1 MGTEHK
7 YNSYVWFGRHLVSS
21 HFCFFFSNCSSMIT
35 ISSLWKQLQLFDKYN
50 RSKQTRVHVQ
60 DVTKHVEHTSRPET
74 HRKMFCLPSSNVLL
88 PEFMHHSPPVDS
100 RESSSLYLLL
110 NEWTNRRRRIIRSLV
125 DRGMISGVCRVGWKA
140 RSSFN
145 PGVSTFLTSLTFAKS
160 HRQIR
165 IEHMFTRT
173 FFIVCF
179 SCTIGWRSSVIP
191 CETVPPPENHRSS
204 DRRLATVHATW
215 IFDRNMTANCILEM
229 KCNLLTLGARW

>member
-21 HFCFFFSNCSSMIT
+21 HFCFFFSNRSSMIT
-35 ISSLWKQLQLFDKYN
+35 ISSLWKQLQLFGKYN

-60 DVTKHVEHTSRPET
+60 DVTKHVEPTWRPET

-88 PEFMHHSPPVDS
+88 PEFTHHSPAVDS

-110 NEWTNRRRRIIRSLV
+110 NKWTNRRRRIIRSLV

-145 PGVSTFLTSLTFAKS
+145 PGVSTFLTSLL
-160 HRQIR
+160 
-165 IEHMFTRT
+165 
-173 FFIVCF
+173 
-179 SCTIGWRSSVIP
+179 
-191 CETVPPPENHRSS
+191 
-204 DRRLATVHATW
+204 RL
-215 IFDRNMTANCILEM
+215 F
-229 KCNLLTLGARW
+229 